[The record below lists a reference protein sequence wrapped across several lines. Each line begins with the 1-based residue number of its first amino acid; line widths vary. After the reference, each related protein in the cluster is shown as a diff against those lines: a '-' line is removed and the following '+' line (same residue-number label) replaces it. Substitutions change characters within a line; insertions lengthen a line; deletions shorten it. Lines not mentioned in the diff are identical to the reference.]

1 MALTRRKLT
10 ATAVTGAGA
19 WLAAACGAPGAG
31 TGTKSTAPANITFH
45 WIGASEQEMVEKRV
59 PIFMSEHP
67 NIKVNLEPYDD
78 AKVITLAAA
87 GSLGDVLTSSASAGQ
102 PSVFYVK
109 KITQALDAL
118 IARDKLD
125 MKQWFAPLV
134 DAAKVDGKQIAMIF
148 NGKLARVAVFYNRSM
163 FDKAGLKYPDANWTT
178 DQYMEAAVKMTKADA
193 GEWGMATHFKTDQSY
208 VIAYL
213 RRWNGDLFDK
223 AGKKATLE
231 TNEARTAFQWAWDM
245 YHNKKVAPISGDEAK
260 LFQTG
265 KGGIMLHRDFNQKN
279 AVTEASKAQNFQ
291 YGASFG
297 PKGPTGRRGGL
308 WTFRAC
314 MLNSQTKSRDASW
327 ELAKF
332 MCDKES
338 GVALALQ
345 TAPGT
350 STTGGGR
357 PDVYGDPRLINHPSA
372 PKEVQEAERDSQ
384 NSTEPYAL
392 PWNYRVDEVSK
403 AINPFID
410 KIVKNEAQPTAGFMR
425 EANEAVQRV
434 LDLPELT

>member
-1 MALTRRKLT
+1 
-10 ATAVTGAGA
+10 
-19 WLAAACGAPGAG
+19 
-31 TGTKSTAPANITFH
+31 
-45 WIGASEQEMVEKRV
+45 
-59 PIFMSEHP
+59 
-67 NIKVNLEPYDD
+67 
-78 AKVITLAAA
+78 
-87 GSLGDVLTSSASAGQ
+87 
-102 PSVFYVK
+102 
-109 KITQALDAL
+109 
-118 IARDKLD
+118 
-125 MKQWFAPLV
+125 
-134 DAAKVDGKQIAMIF
+134 
-148 NGKLARVAVFYNRSM
+148 
-163 FDKAGLKYPDANWTT
+163 
-178 DQYMEAAVKMTKADA
+178 MTKADVS
-193 GEWGMATHFKTDQSY
+193 EWGMASHFKTDQSY
-208 VIAYL
+208 IIAYL

-231 TNEARTAFQWAWDM
+231 TNEARQAFQWAWDM
-245 YHNKKVAPISGDEAK
+245 YHNKKVAPISGDETK

-265 KGGIMLHRDFNQKN
+265 KGAIMLHRDFNQKN
-279 AVTEASKAQNFQ
+279 AVTEASKTQGFQ
-291 YGASFG
+291 YGASYG

-314 MLNSQTKSRDASW
+314 MLNTETKARDAAW
-327 ELAKF
+327 ELSKF

-392 PWNYRVDEVSK
+392 PANLRVDDVSK

-434 LDLPELT
+434 LDLPLLS